1 MIKMA
6 IIIPTTS
13 IISIIALVGNVL
25 LKATPTMKTKKH
37 FEQKPRAMLW
47 ARQSLNGL

>member
-1 MIKMA
+1 MIRMV

-13 IISIIALVGNVL
+13 IISIIVSVGNVL
-25 LKATPTMKTKKH
+25 LKATPTMKTERH

-47 ARQSLNGL
+47 TRQGLNGL